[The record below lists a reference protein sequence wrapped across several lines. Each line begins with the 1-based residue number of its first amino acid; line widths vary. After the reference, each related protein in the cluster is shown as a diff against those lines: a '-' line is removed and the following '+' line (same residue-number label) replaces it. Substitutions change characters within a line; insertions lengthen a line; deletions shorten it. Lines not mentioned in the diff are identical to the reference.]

1 MRLINLLCAVFVF
14 DVTSAPGGVTP
25 FLARVRAG
33 EGWGEGVR
41 SCYLRLRFLLAGGS
55 PAAGYFSCFAKK
67 SNQKKATPGSPVL
80 RTSLRCSPC
89 RAAAQLALAN
99 CARAQTVLADFSRP
113 SCAARRLSGG
123 EPQSSR
129 FRDDARFGIQRKPG
143 NTDNAVS
150 PKIQRRS
157 SSERKASTFFAS
169 SRRLFMPLNLGCAG

>member
-1 MRLINLLCAVFVF
+1 MPDRQVPSPLE
-14 DVTSAPGGVTP
+14 
-25 FLARVRAG
+25 G
-33 EGWGEGVR
+33 EGQGEG
-41 SCYLRLRFLLAGGS
+41 RLRPLSMRCFNFAGGS
-55 PAAGYFSCFAKK
+55 PAAGHFSCFAKK

-129 FRDDARFGIQRKPG
+129 FRDDARSDAARFGIQRNPG
-143 NTDNAVS
+143 KTDNAVS

-157 SSERKASTFFAS
+157 SAERKASTFFAS